1 MVQTRQISYEDDEEM
16 LQLLEK
22 KRKQEEAEL
31 FNAPETMARK
41 RKAVREAAKFTLAPK
56 SSTDLDFDDDVE
68 LAGLEAS
75 RGPAGEGPDGL
86 KLEQQESPTA
96 PLASQV
102 GDKEA
107 AVMEHKGEV
116 KREDAQVKRE
126 DAQVK
131 RKDAQVKRED
141 AQVKREDAQV
151 KPEDAQVKREDAQ
164 VKPEDAQVKR
174 ESAQM
179 KRESNDADDGR
190 AAKVK
195 ATRAR
200 AKKRRRSRERAKR
213 AEREENKKSLPRV
226 VTLPIVRLDP
236 EIFANKSKTSQRRSR
251 QRIRRMEKEQ
261 EELLSSQLQVV

>member
-86 KLEQQESPTA
+86 KLEQQESPIA
-96 PLASQV
+96 SLASQV
-102 GDKEA
+102 GAEEA
-107 AVMEHKGEV
+107 AVMEDKGEV

-131 RKDAQVKRED
+131 RED
-141 AQVKREDAQV
+141 AQV
-151 KPEDAQVKREDAQ
+151 
-164 VKPEDAQVKR
+164 
-174 ESAQM
+174 

-213 AEREENKKSLPRV
+213 AEREEKKKPLPRV